1 MVKVLIGDIFESK
14 AQTLVT
20 PVDCVGRMGKGIA
33 LEFKKRFPDVYKE
46 YLRRNK
52 AKGVKLGEPYLCL
65 RVVPPWVLTFPTRK
79 NSGSTVQLEDVV
91 RGLEHLERH
100 HRAWGITSLAV
111 PTFDYR
117 RRWYRATAPGLLRH
131 RIHRLPDDADP
142 RVCEAAQYPHQ
153 WRRRDPG
160 GLRRENGEGHC
171 T

>member
-52 AKGVKLGEPYLCL
+52 AKEVKLGEPYLCL
-65 RVVPPWVLTFPTRK
+65 RVVPPWVLTFPTREHWR
-79 NSGSTVQLEDVV
+79 STVRLEDIV
-91 RGLEHLERH
+91 RGLEYLERH

-111 PTFDYR
+111 PTFDYGKGKAA
-117 RRWYRATAPGLLRH
+117 WFWVGPTLYRHLN
-131 RIHRLPDDADP
+131 RLPIPAELYAP
-142 RVCEAAQYPHQ
+142 PGTPHEQ
-153 WRRRDPG
+153 LQPTHLERSV
-160 GLRRENGEGHC
+160 
-171 T
+171 